1 MKQVLIKAYRFI
13 FVLILLLGGIALE
26 RFGVID
32 YLSDPY
38 EMHYTLSLIGQ
49 HIILVAVS
57 MLMATVLG
65 LGVGIIFTRS
75 RFKKY
80 AGIVMY
86 VVSLGQTIPSLA
98 VIALAMS
105 FLGIGFKPAIFAL
118 FIYSVLPIARNTLAG
133 ITAIP
138 IWIIDAAKGMGMS
151 NARILFQIELPNAMK
166 VILTG
171 FRISLVINIGT
182 AALAF
187 LIGAGG
193 LGELIF
199 VGIDL
204 MRPSQL
210 LAGALP
216 VTLLALL
223 ADYLVELLG
232 LFLIPRGLR
241 LKSLRRYGS
250 TGKCIP

>member
-1 MKQVLIKAYRFI
+1 
-13 FVLILLLGGIALE
+13 
-26 RFGVID
+26 
-32 YLSDPY
+32 
-38 EMHYTLSLIGQ
+38 
-49 HIILVAVS
+49 
-57 MLMATVLG
+57 
-65 LGVGIIFTRS
+65 
-75 RFKKY
+75 
-80 AGIVMY
+80 
-86 VVSLGQTIPSLA
+86 
-98 VIALAMS
+98 
-105 FLGIGFKPAIFAL
+105 
-118 FIYSVLPIARNTLAG
+118 
-133 ITAIP
+133 
-138 IWIIDAAKGMGMS
+138 
-151 NARILFQIELPNAMK
+151 MK

-241 LKSLRRYGS
+241 LKEELGA
-250 TGKCIP
+250 